1 MHNICNIYIIYI
13 YICIIY
19 LLVFFLKSGLPQ
31 STGDGRWRILRSSMI
46 EHPHYWEP
54 MWWRDL
60 HRDFRWS
67 CGWFC
72 FFHVRGKQL
81 PKTLVER
88 TLTLD
93 PSPLSQLLKA
103 GDDMEDQEIIV
114 LSGLV
119 SGWWTIHTLEI
130 NWSNMIL
137 HLWTLGVSWDMLNL
151 LCKHNATMKDWPS
164 TIYLFMG
171 ILRHHTLL
179 YYISNI
185 LVIIIIVIV
194 VWYCLCTT

>member
-1 MHNICNIYIIYI
+1 
-13 YICIIY
+13 
-19 LLVFFLKSGLPQ
+19 
-31 STGDGRWRILRSSMI
+31 MI

-81 PKTLVER
+81 PKPLVER
-88 TLTLD
+88 TLTLE

-103 GDDMEDQEIIV
+103 GDDMEDQEIIL

-130 NWSNMIL
+130 SWSKMIL
-137 HLWTLGVSWDMLNL
+137 HLWTLAVSWDMLNL
-151 LCKHNATMKDWPS
+151 SCKHNTTMKDWPS

-171 ILRHHTLL
+171 ILWHYTLL

-185 LVIIIIVIV
+185 VVIIIIGIV
-194 VWYCLCTT
+194 VWYCLYTTQIVILFNNIAYILYLIIFNPL